1 MLVGR
6 VASGKGDLARW
17 MRRYAAAYERVT
29 GMTLCPGSL
38 NVVLD
43 EQWELPRER
52 VRLEAPEV
60 GVGVSLVRCTFLDRP
75 AFIFRTDADDAK
87 GPEQR
92 AIIEILS
99 DVHLRDTYGL
109 EDGDSVEIRI
119 PN

>member
-1 MLVGR
+1 
-6 VASGKGDLARW
+6 